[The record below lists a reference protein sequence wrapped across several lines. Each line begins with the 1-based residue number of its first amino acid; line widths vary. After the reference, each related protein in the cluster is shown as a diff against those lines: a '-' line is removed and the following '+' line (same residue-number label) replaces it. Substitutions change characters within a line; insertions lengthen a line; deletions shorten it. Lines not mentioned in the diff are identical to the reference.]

1 MPQKHSNELPSIE
14 DIVGQTVLLPSVEE
28 YLQEESVEEDIQVI
42 DDLDGNPSI
51 EISDVV
57 KAPEWGEL
65 LRLINNVRENIPEIP
80 EIKTY
85 DKELEAICEIIDDI
99 KASIP
104 VVPEVRYYEEEL
116 EIIKESIQ
124 LVKQS
129 IPSLPSWIDKVTEVP
144 DFTWVGQT
152 FNTVDERFKIV
163 EDCVE
168 TISSR
173 IQDELNRIE
182 EEKEVF
188 AFESKTDFKNIHDRV
203 GTLKE
208 QIFNQL
214 KEQSEIIWK
223 LQKKLKD
230 NQKEFEIVIT
240 DQVNNKID
248 DVSNVT
254 AETVKRIEESLNKKF
269 EYVGN
274 KIDVEVDS
282 LKNKLNS
289 LPKPKYYEE
298 DINKIKE
305 DLKNFESLREIVEQI
320 QIKQERIEDLQ
331 ENYLLTEPP
340 DEPENIG
347 TGQDPLTPMD
357 QKFATLKDLAEHYRI
372 FINRVQTQLSTMG
385 GGGAGFIKDLDDVE
399 FDGATGNNKLLIY
412 DQTNS
417 KWVGIA
423 STALSGSST
432 LISLTDVNS
441 SNLGDGR
448 FLRYDASSSEFTFAP
463 VSATNLELIAGDI
476 QSGVLT
482 TNSTGPAVV
491 MSISASTYRS
501 VNYQIQVTEGTNYN
515 STTISVIHDGTTTY
529 MSEYGT
535 INQPVGVATFST
547 DINGGSLRL
556 IGYPASGAQTT
567 FKTVFTA
574 IEV

>member
-240 DQVNNKID
+240 DQLNNKID
-248 DVSNVT
+248 DVSDVT

>member
-248 DVSNVT
+248 DVSDVT

-289 LPKPKYYEE
+289 LPKLKYYEE

>member
-248 DVSNVT
+248 DVSDVT

-282 LKNKLNS
+282 LKNKLNG